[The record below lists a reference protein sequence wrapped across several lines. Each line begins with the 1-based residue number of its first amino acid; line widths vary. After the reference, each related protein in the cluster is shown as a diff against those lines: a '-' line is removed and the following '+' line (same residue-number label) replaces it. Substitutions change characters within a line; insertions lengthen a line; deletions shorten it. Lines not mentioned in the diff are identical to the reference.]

1 MAFLLYLRGHQPND
15 TSSIKRTAHET
26 ALTHTSLRQREQES
40 LLSQDHKIHTHTHTR
55 THSKMQ
61 LLPQCLTHAQADNTF
76 QTWKQ
81 TSLCLFTLHSK

>member
-40 LLSQDHKIHTHTHTR
+40 LHSEDHKIHTHTHTHTLKDAVVAAVPHIR
-55 THSKMQ
+55 SGQQYIPDME
-61 LLPQCLTHAQADNTF
+61 AD
-76 QTWKQ
+76 
-81 TSLCLFTLHSK
+81 